1 MALLCQVYTVHLS
14 WRTSHHHS
22 STSRGISNPTSK
34 DINHPRK
41 RQALTRKVAS
51 SISIRLGLNSS
62 TTSRKHSLHNSK
74 SYRLNRN
81 SLTPICLAFVRGA
94 TSHGFDELC
103 WRSRGYYGRIT
114 RSAEQQA
121 AQRSQQ

>member
-14 WRTSHHHS
+14 WRTSHHNS
-22 STSRGISNPTSK
+22 STSRGI
-34 DINHPRK
+34 NHPRK
-41 RQALTRKVAS
+41 RPALTRKVAS

-74 SYRLNRN
+74 SYRLNSN

-114 RSAEQQA
+114 SLAEQKA